1 MLHHIKKLQKRPEHV
16 RERTAIFV
24 AGFITFFIFVGWVTT
39 LDSRL
44 ALFDEAGERQ
54 TASAKLSGGLT
65 IVNEKDSGIAS
76 SPAGIFSEK
85 IGDAY
90 EGFKDAVGY

>member
-24 AGFITFFIFVGWVTT
+24 AGFITLFIFVGWVTT
-39 LDSRL
+39 LSSRL
-44 ALFDEAGERQ
+44 ALFDEAVESQ

-76 SPAGIFSEK
+76 PAGIFSEK